1 MKDILAVCTTLCLEM
16 LHIYDPIF
24 WLVCTGMIAS
34 GISHWE
40 VLKLLLACRWSTAVA
55 ERDRQR
61 ERESQRVH
69 GNAKKAW
76 GRWRQA
82 KWWSV
87 DGSHFKLRSFICQH
101 MESTVQMRENTLL
114 RWWPYLQLKPS
125 IKQSNSHSF
134 LERNIKKISFR
145 KWLYAPRW
153 VKQTIIWNYCEL
165 NAASSQYPL
174 F

>member
-1 MKDILAVCTTLCLEM
+1 MRLRIKDREQTMAA
-16 LHIYDPIF
+16 PPN
-24 WLVCTGMIAS
+24 
-34 GISHWE
+34 
-40 VLKLLLACRWSTAVA
+40 STAEDFRFAISAKLELVILRDRGHTNA
-55 ERDRQR
+55 WRPERDR

-87 DGSHFKLRSFICQH
+87 DGSHFKLRSFICLH
-101 MESTVQMRENTLL
+101 MESTVQTRENTLL

-125 IKQSNSHSF
+125 IKQSNSH
-134 LERNIKKISFR
+134 IKLFWAYCKFFCFR

-153 VKQTIIWNYCEL
+153 VKQTICWNYWEL
-165 NAASSQYPL
+165 NVASSQYPL